1 MCGTISW
8 SNGVMLTHRCSSMWG
23 PRSPITFFTAPP
35 YRRTSSFL
43 KSSMVDDV
51 AHAHFQKW
59 PICTPFTSCT
69 ATSSRPTFS
78 CWKNRPCKRNSATLG
93 AANRSSARS
102 RTIAAH
108 RSSLRAF
115 IGAHLIPDSCAGRL
129 SCSWEPHAMDTPL
142 TSGLWVAVRGGKGN
156 HKESSPK
163 SSLERPSSSL
173 SIRTQTSS

>member
-1 MCGTISW
+1 
-8 SNGVMLTHRCSSMWG
+8 MWG
-23 PRSPITFFTAPP
+23 PRSPITFFTISP

-43 KSSMVDDV
+43 KSSTVVDV
-51 AHAHFQKW
+51 VHAHFQKW
-59 PICTPFTSCT
+59 PIYTPFTSCT

-78 CWKNRPCKRNSATLG
+78 CWKNRLCKRNSATLG

-108 RSSLRAF
+108 RLSLRAF
-115 IGAHLIPDSCAGRL
+115 IGAHLLPDSCAGHL
-129 SCSWEPHAMDTPL
+129 SCSWEPHAMDSPL
-142 TSGLWVAVRGGKGN
+142 TSGLWVAVRGRKGN

-173 SIRTQTSS
+173 SIRTRTSS

>member
-1 MCGTISW
+1 
-8 SNGVMLTHRCSSMWG
+8 MWG
-23 PRSPITFFTAPP
+23 PRSPITFFTTSP

-43 KSSMVDDV
+43 KSSTVVDV
-51 AHAHFQKW
+51 AHAHFKKW
-59 PICTPFTSCT
+59 PICIPFTSCT

-78 CWKNRPCKRNSATLG
+78 CWKNHPCKRNSATLG

-108 RSSLRAF
+108 RSSLRVST
-115 IGAHLIPDSCAGRL
+115 GTHLFSDSYAGRL
-129 SCSWEPHAMDTPL
+129 SCSWGPHDTDTPL

-156 HKESSPK
+156 HKESSSK